1 MSVTVSALVCGL
13 WTITTILFQPRKT
26 LDNVTLK
33 VYNFHVEDH
42 HTYFVGKSGIL

>member
-1 MSVTVSALVCGL
+1 MFRETLHDETV
-13 WTITTILFQPRKT
+13 
-26 LDNVTLK
+26 K

>member
-1 MSVTVSALVCGL
+1 MHDETV
-13 WTITTILFQPRKT
+13 
-26 LDNVTLK
+26 K